1 MEVDFS
7 FIRDNATR
15 YFVEDAYKAVSS
27 IEGAWDFLKSY
38 TPAENNGFMFSSDP
52 MLDKI
57 GAKLDQAHSGA
68 SYGYTMRQMEY
79 IAKNGLE
86 VYRNMWAKND

>member
-7 FIRDNATR
+7 FIRDDATR

-27 IEGAWDFLKSY
+27 IGGAWDFLKSY

-86 VYRNMWAKND
+86 AYKNMWAKND

>member
-7 FIRDNATR
+7 FIRDDATR

-27 IEGAWDFLKSY
+27 IEGGWDFLKSY
-38 TPAENNGFMFSSDP
+38 TPAENSGFMFSSDP

-86 VYRNMWAKND
+86 AYKNIWVKNE